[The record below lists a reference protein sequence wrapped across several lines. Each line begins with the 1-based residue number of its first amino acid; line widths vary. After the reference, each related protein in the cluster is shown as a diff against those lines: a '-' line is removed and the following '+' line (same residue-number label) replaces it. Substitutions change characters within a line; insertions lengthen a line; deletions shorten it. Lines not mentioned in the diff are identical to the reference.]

1 MLLKYDR
8 RLLQGVCNYSH
19 ARRKEI
25 MNIELYIAIMAGFVL
40 AFFLMVSEIMLM
52 RKRVVAILTRLRN
65 YYRSGKYLRLFLSTL
80 AMLAL
85 ILVQPLIVGL
95 LVVMALDKVDPHF
108 STSVIREIRQGL
120 SGIIG

>member
-1 MLLKYDR
+1 
-8 RLLQGVCNYSH
+8 
-19 ARRKEI
+19 

-52 RKRVVAILTRLRN
+52 RKQVVAFLTRLKN
-65 YYRSGKYLRLFLSTL
+65 YYRSGKFVRLFLSTF

-85 ILVQPLIVGL
+85 ILVQPLVVGF
-95 LVVMALDKVDPHF
+95 LVVMALDKVDPYF

-120 SGIIG
+120 SGFIG

>member
-1 MLLKYDR
+1 
-8 RLLQGVCNYSH
+8 
-19 ARRKEI
+19 

-52 RKRVVAILTRLRN
+52 RKQVVAFLTRLKN
-65 YYRSGKYLRLFLSTL
+65 YYRSGKFIRLFLSTL

-95 LVVMALDKVDPHF
+95 LVAMALDKIDPHF

-120 SGIIG
+120 GGIIG

>member
-1 MLLKYDR
+1 
-8 RLLQGVCNYSH
+8 
-19 ARRKEI
+19 

-52 RKRVVAILTRLRN
+52 RKQVVVFLTRLKN
-65 YYRSGKYLRLFLSTL
+65 YYRSGKFIRLFFSTF
-80 AMLAL
+80 AMLAF

-95 LVVMALDKVDPHF
+95 LVVMALDKIDPHF

-120 SGIIG
+120 AGIIG

>member
-19 ARRKEI
+19 ASRKEI

-52 RKRVVAILTRLRN
+52 RKRVVAILTRLRE
-65 YYRSGKYLRLFLSTL
+65 YYRSGEYIRLFLSTIALL
-80 AMLAL
+80 AF
-85 ILVQPLIVGL
+85 ILVQPLIVGS

-120 SGIIG
+120 MEILG